1 MSLLNFPVIPGIVR
15 DLYNLGTDCAIYIWQ
30 LMAISKR
37 RLQPNKKGD
46 KTVSKFD
53 NKIKTL
59 DEALSV
65 IPKTDSVIMMGGFVG
80 AGEPTCCIE
89 WLIKNKISG
98 IKLITNEPGL
108 SGFGR
113 AMLYKNG
120 LVKEII
126 SSHVGTTVESTEEYL
141 KGNLKVEQFYPM
153 GTWIEKVRAGAMG
166 LGGALIP
173 VGVGILDEPGLFAE
187 LKEAKT
193 VIEVNGI
200 KCFVEPPLRAPVGLV
215 KAWRAD
221 EMGNLEYRLTS
232 MNCNAMVAMACDY
245 TVAEVEEIV
254 PVGTIPP
261 ERVGTPA
268 PFVQA
273 VVKGLSLEQHDEI
286 YRQHWLKIGKLVAEK

>member
-1 MSLLNFPVIPGIVR
+1 M
-15 DLYNLGTDCAIYIWQ
+15 
-30 LMAISKR
+30 
-37 RLQPNKKGD
+37 
-46 KTVSKFD
+46 SKFA
-53 NKIKTL
+53 NKLKSI

-65 IPKTDSVIMMGGFVG
+65 IPQNGATIMMGGFVG

-89 WLIKNKISG
+89 WLIKNQIRE
-98 IKLITNEPGL
+98 ITLITNEPGL

-126 SSHVGTTVESTEEYL
+126 SSHVGTTQESTDEYL

-166 LGGALIP
+166 LGGVLVP
-173 VGVGILDEPGLFAE
+173 VGVGILNDPALFPE
-187 LKEAKT
+187 LKEPKQ
-193 VIEVNGI
+193 VVDVNGI
-200 KCFVEPPLRAPVGLV
+200 KCFIEPALRAPVGLV

-221 EMGNLEYRLTS
+221 EMGNLEYRHTS
-232 MNCNAMVAMACDY
+232 MNCNPMVAMACDY

-254 PVGTIPP
+254 PVGTIAP

-273 VVKGLSLEQHDEI
+273 VFKGLSLEEHDEI
-286 YRQHWLKIGKLVAEK
+286 YRRHWLKIGKLTLEE

>member
-1 MSLLNFPVIPGIVR
+1 M
-15 DLYNLGTDCAIYIWQ
+15 
-30 LMAISKR
+30 
-37 RLQPNKKGD
+37 
-46 KTVSKFD
+46 SKFG
-53 NKIKTL
+53 NKIKSL
-59 DEALSV
+59 DDALQI
-65 IPKTDSVIMMGGFVG
+65 IPKSGATIMMGGFVG

-89 WLIKNKISG
+89 WLIKQAIRE
-98 IKLITNEPGL
+98 ITLITNEPGL

-126 SSHVGTTVESTEEYL
+126 SSHVGTTQESTEEYL

-173 VGVGILDEPGLFAE
+173 VGVGILDQPGLFAE
-187 LKEAKT
+187 LKEAKQ

-200 KCFVEPPLRAPVGLV
+200 KCFVEPPLRAPIGLV

-221 EMGNLEYRLTS
+221 ELGNLEYRHTS
-232 MNCNAMVAMACDY
+232 VNCNPMVAMACDY

-254 PVGTIPP
+254 PVGTIAP

-273 VVKGLSLEQHDEI
+273 VVKGLRVEEHDEL
-286 YRQHWLKIGKLVAEK
+286 YRQHWLKIGKLTPER

>member
-1 MSLLNFPVIPGIVR
+1 M
-15 DLYNLGTDCAIYIWQ
+15 
-30 LMAISKR
+30 
-37 RLQPNKKGD
+37 
-46 KTVSKFD
+46 SKFG
-53 NKIKTL
+53 NKIKSL
-59 DEALSV
+59 DEALEI
-65 IPKTDSVIMMGGFVG
+65 IPKSGATIMMGGFVG

-89 WLIKNKISG
+89 WLIKYAIRE
-98 IKLITNEPGL
+98 ITLITNEPGL

-126 SSHVGTTVESTEEYL
+126 SSHVGTTQESTEEYL

-173 VGVGILDEPGLFAE
+173 VGVGILDQPGLFAE
-187 LKEAKT
+187 LKEAKQ

-200 KCFVEPPLRAPVGLV
+200 KCFVEPPLRAPFGLV

-221 EMGNLEYRLTS
+221 ELGNLEYRHTS
-232 MNCNAMVAMACDY
+232 VNCNPMVAMACDY
-245 TVAEVEEIV
+245 TIAEVEEIV
-254 PVGTIPP
+254 PVGTIAP

-273 VVKGLSLEQHDEI
+273 VVKGLSLEEHDEL
-286 YRQHWLKIGKLVAEK
+286 YRQHWLKIGKLAPER

>member
-1 MSLLNFPVIPGIVR
+1 M
-15 DLYNLGTDCAIYIWQ
+15 
-30 LMAISKR
+30 
-37 RLQPNKKGD
+37 
-46 KTVSKFD
+46 SKFE

-59 DEALSV
+59 DEALSM
-65 IPKTDSVIMMGGFVG
+65 IPQTDAVIMMGGFVG

-89 WLIKNKISG
+89 WLIKNNITG
-98 IKLITNEPGL
+98 ITLITNEPGL

-113 AMLYKNG
+113 ANLYKNG

-126 SSHVGTTVESTEEYL
+126 ASHVGTTQESTDEYL
-141 KGNLKVEQFYPM
+141 KGKLKVEQFYPM

-166 LGGALIP
+166 LGGVLIP
-173 VGVGILDEPGLFAE
+173 VGVGILDQPGLFPE
-187 LKEAKT
+187 MKEPKT
-193 VIEVNGI
+193 VIEVKGV
-200 KCFVEPPLRAPVGLV
+200 KCFVEPPLRAPIGLV

-221 EMGNLEYRLTS
+221 ELGNLEYRLTS

-254 PVGTIPP
+254 PAGTIPP

-273 VVKGLSLEQHDEI
+273 VVKGLSLEEHDVI
-286 YRQHWLKIGKLVAEK
+286 YRQQWLKIGKLSPEK

>member
-1 MSLLNFPVIPGIVR
+1 MSK
-15 DLYNLGTDCAIYIWQ
+15 LG
-30 LMAISKR
+30 
-37 RLQPNKKGD
+37 
-46 KTVSKFD
+46 
-53 NKIKTL
+53 NKIKSI

-65 IPKTDSVIMMGGFVG
+65 ITKSGATIMMGGFVG
-80 AGEPTCCIE
+80 AAEPTCCIE
-89 WLIKNKISG
+89 WLIKQMISD
-98 IKLITNEPGL
+98 ITLITNEPGL
-108 SGFGR
+108 NGFGR

-126 SSHVGTTVESTEEYL
+126 SSHVGTTQESTDEYL

-173 VGVGILDEPGLFAE
+173 VGVGILDEPGLFSD
-187 LKEAKT
+187 LKQPKQ

-200 KCFVEPPLRAPVGLV
+200 KCFVEPPLTAPYGLV

-221 EMGNLEYRLTS
+221 EMGNLEYRHTS
-232 MNCNAMVAMACDY
+232 VNCNPMVAMACDY

-261 ERVGTPA
+261 ERVGTPGA
-268 PFVQA
+268 FVQA
-273 VVKGLSLEQHDEI
+273 VVKGLSLAEHDGI
-286 YRQHWLKIGKLVAEK
+286 YRQHWLKIGKLTPEK